1 MVKRLLLYAK
11 AHAWAVTAQ
20 FRRRKQLKYA
30 LLINS
35 TPANHAEEYLSQK
48 NSSRLKRVLITLSK
62 IKVYTDGAS
71 RGNPGESGIGIII
84 YDSTGAV
91 LKTWNEYTGKST
103 NNQAEYNALL
113 KSLELIKEL
122 KQNHEIT
129 FIEFY
134 ADSQLM
140 VRQINLEYK
149 VKDAG
154 LVPLFKK
161 AQAELNSL
169 KIPHTIKHIE
179 RKLNKE
185 ADKLANMGIDNRH
198 SL

>member
-1 MVKRLLLYAK
+1 M
-11 AHAWAVTAQ
+11 
-20 FRRRKQLKYA
+20 
-30 LLINS
+30 
-35 TPANHAEEYLSQK
+35 
-48 NSSRLKRVLITLSK
+48 SK

-71 RGNPGESGIGIII
+71 RGNPGESGIGIVI

-113 KSLELIKEL
+113 K
-122 KQNHEIT
+122 N
-129 FIEFY
+129 
-134 ADSQLM
+134 M
-140 VRQINLEYK
+140 EYK

-154 LVPLFKK
+154 LLPLFKK
-161 AQAELNSL
+161 AQSELNSL